1 MKLFKNLVTLA
12 TLALVFVSCDTYKQ
26 DDFVEQYVIEA
37 FLTSGEPFPP
47 ILLSKT
53 LPLNQPYIF
62 EDAAISNA
70 RVRVL
75 LQAQDGGIEQ
85 EFLFT
90 ESENAG
96 IYTAVDESALVLPGR
111 RYHLRI
117 DQLRHENE
125 EIKATTFV
133 PGALSV
139 IGTNADTLAYQG
151 ALQFEIT
158 FDQGFYPGRQ
168 NVYVATSL
176 ALDPENY
183 SLTPFWAGQDGE
195 EGEYIRVSSGLVNEG
210 NYELNEDGSL
220 TLKYPWIGIAYF
232 GPNELS
238 VFAVD
243 TNIFDYI
250 RTVNIQGG
258 GSTLSPGQ
266 IENVLWNV
274 DGGIGVFGSRSGV
287 SSIVYIT
294 GFD

>member
-1 MKLFKNLVTLA
+1 MKSLKLILSVLILVLFLS
-12 TLALVFVSCDTYKQ
+12 SCNTYKQ
-26 DDFVEQYVIEA
+26 DDFIEQYVIET

-47 ILLSKT
+47 IRLSKT
-53 LPLNQPYIF
+53 LPLNETYIF
-62 EDAAISNA
+62 ENAAISNA
-70 RVRVL
+70 RVRVI

-85 EFLFT
+85 EFQFV
-90 ESENAG
+90 ESDNPG
-96 IYTAVDESALVLPGR
+96 IYVAVDETALVLPGR

-117 DQLRHENE
+117 DQLRNPNE

-133 PGALSV
+133 PGRLVSV
-139 IGTNADTLAYQG
+139 STNADTLAYQG
-151 ALQFEIT
+151 PVQFELT

-168 NVYVATSL
+168 NVFVATSL
-176 ALDPENY
+176 ALDPDNNV
-183 SLTPFWAGQDGE
+183 LTPFWAGQDAE
-195 EGEYIRVSSGLVNEG
+195 EDEFVRVSSGLVNEG
-210 NYELNEDGSL
+210 NYDLNEDGTL

-274 DGGIGVFGSRSGV
+274 DGGIGVFGSRSGI
-287 SSIVYIT
+287 SSIVFVT
-294 GFD
+294 Q